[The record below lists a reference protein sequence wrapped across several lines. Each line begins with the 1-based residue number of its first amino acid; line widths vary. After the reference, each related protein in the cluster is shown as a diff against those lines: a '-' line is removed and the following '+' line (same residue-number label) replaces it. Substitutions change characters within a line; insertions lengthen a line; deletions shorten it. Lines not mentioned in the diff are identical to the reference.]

1 MSGGGRIGLLGPA
14 ARVRARPWI
23 PRGGGGTLQV
33 ELVAGERKIW
43 SGEATLVIARTTE
56 GELGV
61 LPGHAPLLGE
71 LAEGG
76 VVTIRTD
83 SGDDVVVAAHGGFL
97 SVTERG
103 VSILAETAEI
113 STEIDVERAR
123 EALRRAEDSGDD
135 PEALDAARRAQSR
148 LRAAGE
154 SA

>member
-1 MSGGGRIGLLGPA
+1 MA
-14 ARVRARPWI
+14 
-23 PRGGGGTLQV
+23 TLQV
-33 ELVAGERKIW
+33 ELVAVERKIW
-43 SGEATLVIARTTE
+43 SGEATMVIARTTE

-71 LAEGG
+71 LAGGG
-76 VVTIRTD
+76 VVTIRTE
-83 SGDDVVVAAHGGFL
+83 SGEDVVVAAHGGFL

-113 STEIDVERAR
+113 AGEIDVERAR
-123 EALRRAEDSGDD
+123 EALRRAEGNGDD
-135 PEALDAARRAQSR
+135 PEAVDAARRAQSR